1 MNQMLPTRRAFP
13 AGLLAGFFLLFAT
26 LPAQTYTASPIS
38 AGSSAYAEYPYN
50 FTGAILVAH
59 RSEPRYV
66 SSGSG
71 AVVRNPRVV
80 FSCAHVVFDKAA
92 ADPWLVNPRWHRAA
106 ALTSIPPTSAGQ
118 HLRGYQY
125 FSGYTTAAQRS
136 INSAGTFA
144 QDFVVHY
151 AFEDTAG
158 GGFAGHWNDGVGALK
173 SSRQKLITGYP
184 NGLYS
189 SDDGRRFLMHQTGPF
204 FRAFESSSG
213 TYLLISEVSTGPGNS
228 GGPAWVSDGSQYLY
242 AGVLVSG
249 LQRSTGSSTDAAGVY
264 GVDSSSNSLIE
275 AAIRATGGSIT
286 TPSTAPTITSQP
298 SSRRVNLGDTATFS
312 VGASGSGLSY
322 RWLFNGNLV
331 GGATTATLTLSSVTL
346 AQAGTYQAV
355 VSNSAGEVRSTAAM
369 LSVDVP
375 PPVITTEPV
384 SQSVAAGANV
394 TFTVVVSGSG
404 PFTYQW
410 TFTNQGGQSSVL
422 SGATGATLS
431 LSSVQAASAGTYS
444 VVVRN
449 ASGGS
454 STSRPATLT
463 VGSSS
468 GSGPVNN
475 AFANATVVS
484 GALVN
489 VSGSNVGANKESG
502 EPIHPD
508 SVGGASVWW
517 AWTAPSSGTASV
529 FTSGS
534 SFDTILAVYTGTAV
548 SALTRIAS
556 DDDSGAG
563 SASLLTFTATAG
575 TTYRILVDGYGG
587 ATGSIVLGIS
597 IASASSG
604 ANNDSFANRLTFPST
619 GGTLSG
625 SNASATR
632 EAGEPSHA
640 GNGPFKS
647 VWYTWS
653 ATASGTVTVST
664 AGSSFDTV
672 LAVYTGL
679 SVGGLTPV
687 ASNDD
692 GPSTTTSVVSFSV
705 TPGMTYQIAV
715 DGYAGATGSVVILLT
730 PPAGSGSGGS
740 GGGTT
745 LANDAFARPSP
756 VGPSGGEFSVS
767 SVGATKEPGE
777 PDHANQRGGT
787 SLWWSWTAPASGTVT
802 ISTAG
807 SNFDT
812 ILAVYTG
819 NALNDLT
826 AVAAN
831 DDIADAVTSAVS
843 FTARAGQ
850 TYRIAVDGYR
860 GASGNV
866 RLSLTLAA
874 GGGGGVAPVTNDAF
888 ANRATIPSAGGTVTG
903 SNASATSESGEPFHA
918 GVPANRSVWWTWT
931 PAASGTYTVSTAGSD
946 FDTVLAVYRGSAV
959 DSLASVA
966 SNDDESSTIRTSWL
980 RFSATAGV
988 TYQIVVAS
996 YGVAAGAIQLSVAGT
1011 SAGATAPANDLFARR
1026 SLLPAAGGSVEGYN
1040 VGASREPGEPAH
1052 ARSAAAR
1059 SVWWSW
1065 TPSRSGLA
1073 NLTTNGSSFDTVLG
1087 VYLGS
1092 NVTALTEVA
1101 SNDDHGSS
1109 ITSSV
1114 SFRVTA
1120 GLTYQIA
1127 VDGYSEATGTV
1138 RLTAS
1143 IAATADTAGITQ
1155 NTRLANLSVRSPAGS
1170 GANTL
1175 VVGFAIN
1182 GNSPKPI
1189 LVRAIG
1195 PTLASFGLPGAM
1207 PDPVLTIY
1215 RGSAPI
1221 DGNDNWGSSTR
1232 ADDIVAK
1239 AALVG
1244 AFPLDRASR
1253 DAAILINL
1261 LPGAYTAQISAAG
1274 ASTSGVALLETYD
1287 IDFNAD
1293 ADALGRKLINISSRA
1308 QVGAGENVMFAGF
1321 FVLGPNA
1328 KRLLIRGIGPTL
1340 GVFGVTGVLADS
1352 QIFVRRSD
1360 GTLVASNDN
1369 WSGADVSS
1377 AASATGAFALAAG
1390 SRDAALIAN
1399 LLPGGYTVEL
1409 SGVGGATGVGLI
1421 EVYEIP

>member
-1 MNQMLPTRRAFP
+1 MNQTLPSRRALP
-13 AGLLAGFFLLFAT
+13 AGLLAGFFLLLAT

-38 AGSSAYAEYPYN
+38 AGSSAYGEYPYN
-50 FTGAILVAH
+50 FTGAILVAD

-66 SSGSG
+66 GSGSG
-71 AVVRNPRVV
+71 AVVRHPRVV

-118 HLRGYQY
+118 QLRGYQY
-125 FSGYTTAAQRS
+125 FSGYTSAAQRS
-136 INSAGTFA
+136 TNSAAAFA

-158 GGFAGHWNDGVGALK
+158 GGFAGYWNDGVGALK
-173 SSRQKLITGYP
+173 SGRQKLITGYP

-189 SDDGRRFLMHQTGPF
+189 GDDGRRFLMHRTGPF
-204 FRAFESSSG
+204 SRAFESSSG

-249 LQRSTGSSTDAAGVY
+249 LSRSTGGSTDASGVY

-275 AAIRATGGSIT
+275 AAIRATGGSVT

-298 SSRRVNLGDTATFS
+298 SSRRVNVGDTATFS
-312 VGASGSGLSY
+312 VGASGTGLSY
-322 RWLFNGNLV
+322 RWLFNGNFLE
-331 GGATTATLTLSSVTL
+331 GATSSALLLARVTL

-355 VSNSAGEVRSTAAM
+355 VSNSSGEVRSTVAT
-369 LSVDVP
+369 LSVDLP
-375 PPVITTEPV
+375 PPVITTEPA

-394 TFTVVVSGSG
+394 TFAVVVSGSG

-410 TFTNQGGQSSVL
+410 TFTNQDGQSSVL

-431 LSSVQAASAGTYS
+431 LSSVQAASAGTYN

-449 ASGGS
+449 SAGGS

-475 AFANATVVS
+475 AFANATILS

-502 EPIHPD
+502 EPVHPD

-563 SASLLTFTATAG
+563 SASLLTFPATAG

-587 ATGSIVLGIS
+587 ATGSILLGIS
-597 IASASSG
+597 LSGASSG

-619 GGTLSG
+619 GGSLSG

-632 EAGEPSHA
+632 ETGEPSHA

-653 ATASGTVTVST
+653 ATVSGTVTVST

-672 LAVYTGL
+672 LAVYTGT

-692 GPSTTTSVVSFSV
+692 GPGTTTSVVSFSA
-705 TPGMTYQIAV
+705 TSGTSYQIAV
-715 DGYAGATGSVVILLT
+715 DGYAGATGSVVIVLT

-740 GGGTT
+740 GGGST
-745 LANDAFARPSP
+745 LANDAFARSSP

-777 PDHANQRGGT
+777 PDHANQRGGS

-812 ILAVYTG
+812 VLAVYTG
-819 NALNDLT
+819 NALNGLT

-831 DDIADAVTSAVS
+831 DDVADAVTSAVS
-843 FTARAGQ
+843 FTARTGQ

-860 GASGNV
+860 AASGNV
-866 RLSLTLAA
+866 RLSLTLSA
-874 GGGGGVAPVTNDAF
+874 GGGGGGAPVTNDAF
-888 ANRATIPSAGGTVTG
+888 ANRATIPSAGGTVVG
-903 SNASATSESGEPFHA
+903 NNSSATSESGEPFHA
-918 GVPANRSVWWTWT
+918 GVPAYRSLWWTWT
-931 PAASGTYTVSTAGSD
+931 PAVSGAYSVSTAGSD

-966 SNDDESSTIRTSWL
+966 GNDDESSAIRTSWL
-980 RFSATAGV
+980 RFNANAGV
-988 TYQIVVAS
+988 TYQIAVAS
-996 YGVAAGAIQLSVAGT
+996 YGGAAGVIQLTVASIAG
-1011 SAGATAPANDLFARR
+1011 GATTPANDAFARR
-1026 SLLPAAGGSVEGYN
+1026 SALPATGGTVEGSN
-1040 VGASREPGEPAH
+1040 VGATRELGEPAH

-1073 NLTTNGSSFDTVLG
+1073 NLTTNGSSFDTVLA
-1087 VYLGS
+1087 VYLGT

-1101 SNDDHGSS
+1101 NNDDHGSS
-1109 ITSSV
+1109 TTSSV

-1127 VDGYSEATGTV
+1127 VDGYAEATGTV
-1138 RLTAS
+1138 RLTGS
-1143 IAATADTAGITQ
+1143 IAATPETAGTTQ

-1215 RGSAPI
+1215 RGAAPI
-1221 DGNDNWGSSTR
+1221 DGNDNWGSSSR

-1274 ASTSGVALLETYD
+1274 ASASGVALLETYD
-1287 IDFNAD
+1287 IDYNAD
-1293 ADALGRKLINISSRA
+1293 ADALGRKLINVSSRA

-1321 FVLGPNA
+1321 FVLGPTP

-1369 WSGADVSS
+1369 WSGAEVSS

-1399 LLPGGYTVEL
+1399 LAPGGYTVEL
-1409 SGVGGATGVGLI
+1409 SGVSGATGVGLI

>member
-1 MNQMLPTRRAFP
+1 MNQMLSSLRACQG
-13 AGLLAGFFLLFAT
+13 GLLVGFLLLCAT

-38 AGSSAYAEYPYN
+38 AGSSLYGEYPYH
-50 FTGAILVAH
+50 FTGLIVAPQ
-59 RSEPRYV
+59 RSDPRYV

-92 ADPWLVNPRWHRAA
+92 ADPWLVNPRWHRAVSPGS
-106 ALTSIPPTSAGQ
+106 LPSSTTGQ
-118 HLRGYQY
+118 LLRGYQY
-125 FSGYTTAAQRS
+125 FNGYTSAAQRS
-136 INSAGTFA
+136 ITSAGTFA

-158 GGFAGHWNDGVGALK
+158 GGFAGWWNDGVGALK
-173 SSRQKLITGYP
+173 SGRQKLITGYP
-184 NGLYS
+184 AGLYS
-189 SDDGRRFLMHQTGPF
+189 GNDSRRYLMHQTGPF
-204 FRAFESSSG
+204 SRPFESSSG
-213 TYLLISEVSTGPGNS
+213 TYVRISEVSTGAGNS
-228 GGPAWVSDGSQYLY
+228 GGPAWVSDGAQYLF

-249 LQRSTGSSTDAAGVY
+249 LERSTGDNADTAGVY
-264 GVDSSSNSLIE
+264 GVDSSSSSLIE
-275 AAIRATGGSIT
+275 SAIRATGGSIT
-286 TPSTAPTITSQP
+286 TPGAAPTITAQP
-298 SSRRVNLGDTATFS
+298 SSRRLNLGETATFS
-312 VGASGSGLSY
+312 VGASGSGLVY
-322 RWLFNGNLV
+322 RWQFNGNIIE
-331 GGATTATLTLSSVTL
+331 GAATSTLTLSSVTL

-355 VSNSAGEVRSTAAM
+355 VSNSAGEARSTPAT
-369 LSVDVP
+369 LSVDLP
-375 PPVITTEPV
+375 SPVITTDPV
-384 SQSVAAGANV
+384 SQSVAAGASVAFSVGV
-394 TFTVVVSGSG
+394 TGSG

-410 TFTNQGGQSSVL
+410 TFTSQGGQSSVL
-422 SGATGATLS
+422 SGATSATLV

-449 ASGGS
+449 SSGGS

-489 VSGSNVGANKESG
+489 VSGSNVGANKEPG
-502 EPIHPD
+502 EPLHPD
-508 SVGGASVWW
+508 SLGGASVWW

-548 SALTRIAS
+548 SALMRIAS

-597 IASASSG
+597 SANTSSG
-604 ANNDSFANRLTFPST
+604 SNNDSFANRMTFPGT

-632 EAGEPSHA
+632 EAGEPRHA
-640 GNGPFKS
+640 GAGPFKS
-647 VWYTWS
+647 VWYAWS

-672 LAVYTGL
+672 LAVYTG
-679 SVGGLTPV
+679 SAVDGLTLV

-692 GPSTTTSVVSFSV
+692 GPNTTTSVVSFAA
-705 TPGMTYQIAV
+705 TPGTTYQIAV
-715 DGYAGATGSVVILLT
+715 DGYSGASGSVVIMLT
-730 PPAGSGSGGS
+730 PPPGSGG
-740 GGGTT
+740 GVGGTT
-745 LANDAFARPSP
+745 LANDSFARPSP
-756 VGPSGGEFSVS
+756 IGPSGGDFSVS

-777 PDHANQRGGT
+777 PDHANHRGGA
-787 SLWWSWTAPASGTVT
+787 SLWWSWTAPSGGTVA

-812 ILAVYTG
+812 ILAVYAG
-819 NALNDLT
+819 NALNGLM
-826 AVAAN
+826 VIAAN
-831 DDIADAVTSAVS
+831 DDIADAVTSSVS
-843 FTARAGQ
+843 FMAQPGQ

-866 RLSLTLAA
+866 RLSLTPSA
-874 GGGGGVAPVTNDAF
+874 GGGIGVALVSNDAF
-888 ANRATIPSAGGTVTG
+888 ANRATFPSSGGTLRG
-903 SNASATSESGEPFHA
+903 SNSSASSETGEPFHA
-918 GVPANRSVWWTWT
+918 GVAANRSVWWTWT
-931 PAASGTYTVSTAGSD
+931 PSASGTYTVSTAGSD
-946 FDTVLAVYRGSAV
+946 FDTVLAVYIGSAV
-959 DSLASVA
+959 ASLASVA
-966 SNDDESSTIRTSWL
+966 SNDDESSTIRTSLL
-980 RFSATAGV
+980 RFSAAAGAS
-988 TYQIVVAS
+988 YQIAVAS
-996 YGVAAGAIQLSVAGT
+996 YGLAAGSIQLSVAGA
-1011 SAGATAPANDLFARR
+1011 SGGPTAPANDQFARR
-1026 SLLPAAGGSVEGYN
+1026 STLPVTGGTVEGSN
-1040 VGASREPGEPAH
+1040 VGASRELGEPDH
-1052 ARSAAAR
+1052 ARNAAAR

-1065 TPSRSGLA
+1065 TPSRSGIA

-1087 VYLGS
+1087 VYLGPS
-1092 NVTALTEVA
+1092 VTALTEVA
-1101 SNDDHGSS
+1101 SNDDHGSAT
-1109 ITSSV
+1109 TSSA

-1120 GLTYQIA
+1120 GSTYVIA
-1127 VDGYSEATGTV
+1127 VDGFNGASGTV

-1143 IAATADTAGITQ
+1143 IAATPDTGGITQ

-1215 RGSAPI
+1215 RGAAPI
-1221 DGNDNWGSSTR
+1221 DGNDNWGSNPR

-1239 AALVG
+1239 SALVG
-1244 AFPLDRASR
+1244 AFPLDRLSR
-1253 DAAILINL
+1253 DAAILISL

-1321 FVLGPNA
+1321 FVLGPTP

-1340 GVFGVTGVLADS
+1340 GAFGVTGVLADS

-1360 GTLVASNDN
+1360 GTLVASSDN

-1377 AASATGAFALAAG
+1377 AAAATGAFALAAG

-1399 LLPGGYTVEL
+1399 LAPGGYTVEL

-1421 EVYEIP
+1421 EVYEMP

>member
-1 MNQMLPTRRAFP
+1 MNQTLPSRRAFP
-13 AGLLAGFFLLFAT
+13 AGLLAGFFLLLAT

-38 AGSSAYAEYPYN
+38 AGSSAYGEYPYN
-50 FTGAILVAH
+50 FTGAILVAD
-59 RSEPRYV
+59 R
-66 SSGSG
+66 SGSG

-80 FSCAHVVFDKAA
+80 FSCAHVVFNKAL

-106 ALTSIPPTSAGQ
+106 APTSLPPPSAGQ
-118 HLRGYQY
+118 HLRGYHY
-125 FSGYTTAAQRS
+125 FSGYTNEANQTPAAW
-136 INSAGTFA
+136 AL
-144 QDFVVHY
+144 DFVVHY

-158 GGFAGHWNDGVGALK
+158 GGFASYWNDGVAALK
-173 SSRQKLITGYP
+173 SSRPKLITGYP
-184 NGLYS
+184 SGLYAR
-189 SDDGRRFLMHQTGPF
+189 DDGRRFLMHRTGPF
-204 FRAFESSSG
+204 SRAFESSSG
-213 TYLLISEVSTGPGNS
+213 RYLVISEVSAGPGIS
-228 GGPAWVSDGSQYLY
+228 GGPAWVSDGSQYLH
-242 AGVLVSG
+242 AGVLVAG
-249 LQRSTGSSTDAAGVY
+249 LSRSIGGRTDAAGVY

-286 TPSTAPTITSQP
+286 TPSAAPTITSQP
-298 SSRRVNLGDTATFS
+298 SSRRVNVGDTATFS
-312 VGASGSGLSY
+312 VEASGTGLSY

-331 GGATTATLTLSSVTL
+331 EGLTSSTLLFAPVTLS
-346 AQAGTYQAV
+346 QAGTYQAI
-355 VSNSAGEVRSTAAM
+355 VSNSAGEVRSTVAT
-369 LSVDVP
+369 LSVDLP
-375 PPVITTEPV
+375 PPVITTEPA

-394 TFTVVVSGSG
+394 TFAVLVSGSG

-431 LSSVQAASAGTYS
+431 LSSVQAGSAGTYS

-449 ASGGS
+449 SAGGS

-502 EPIHPD
+502 EPVHPD

-517 AWTAPSSGTASV
+517 AWTSPSSGTVSV

-534 SFDTILAVYTGTAV
+534 SFDTILAVYTGSAV
-548 SALTRIAS
+548 FALTRIAS
-556 DDDSGAG
+556 DDDGGAG
-563 SASLLTFTATAG
+563 SASLLTFPATAG

-587 ATGSIVLGIS
+587 ATGSIALGIS
-597 IASASSG
+597 LSGASSG

-632 EAGEPSHA
+632 ETGEPSHA

-653 ATASGTVTVST
+653 ATVSGTVTVST

-672 LAVYTGL
+672 LAVYTGT
-679 SVGGLTPV
+679 SVGGLTLL
-687 ASNDD
+687 ASDD
-692 GPSTTTSVVSFSV
+692 DAPGTSTSVVSFSA
-705 TPGMTYQIAV
+705 TSGTSYQIAV
-715 DGYAGATGSVVILLT
+715 DGYAGATGSVVVVLT
-730 PPAGSGSGGS
+730 PPAGGGSGGS
-740 GGGTT
+740 GGGST

-756 VGPSGGEFSVS
+756 VGPGGGEFSVS

-812 ILAVYTG
+812 VLAVYTG
-819 NALNDLT
+819 NALNGLT

-831 DDIADAVTSAVS
+831 DDVAGAVTSAVS

-866 RLSLTLAA
+866 RLSLTLSA
-874 GGGGGVAPVTNDAF
+874 GGGGGVEPPTNDAF
-888 ANRATIPSAGGTVTG
+888 ANRATIPSAGGTVVG
-903 SNASATSESGEPFHA
+903 NNSSATSESGEPFHVGA
-918 GVPANRSVWWTWT
+918 PANRSLWWTWT
-931 PAASGTYTVSTAGSD
+931 PAASGAYSVSTAGSD
-946 FDTVLAVYRGSAV
+946 FDTILAVYRGSGV

-966 SNDDESSTIRTSWL
+966 SNDDESSAIRTSRL
-980 RFSATAGV
+980 RFDATAGV
-988 TYQIVVAS
+988 TYQIAVAS
-996 YGVAAGAIQLSVAGT
+996 YGVAAGAIQLTVAPISG
-1011 SAGATAPANDLFARR
+1011 GATAPASDAFARR
-1026 SLLPAAGGSVEGYN
+1026 SALPAAGGTVEGSN
-1040 VGASREPGEPAH
+1040 VGATRESGEPAH

-1087 VYLGS
+1087 VYLGTD
-1092 NVTALTEVA
+1092 VTALTEVA

-1109 ITSSV
+1109 TTSSV

-1127 VDGYSEATGTV
+1127 VDGYNEAAGTV
-1138 RLTAS
+1138 RLTGS
-1143 IAATADTAGITQ
+1143 IAATSETAGTTQ
-1155 NTRLANLSVRSPAGS
+1155 NTRLANLSVRSTAGS

-1215 RGSAPI
+1215 RGAAPI
-1221 DGNDNWGSSTR
+1221 DGNDNWGSNTR

-1274 ASTSGVALLETYD
+1274 ASASGVALLETYD
-1287 IDFNAD
+1287 IDYNAD
-1293 ADALGRKLINISSRA
+1293 ADALGRKVINISSRA

-1321 FVLGPNA
+1321 FVLGPSP

-1340 GVFGVTGVLADS
+1340 RVFGVTGVLADS
-1352 QIFVRRSD
+1352 QILVRRSD

-1369 WSGADVSS
+1369 WFGAEVSS

-1390 SRDAALIAN
+1390 SRDSALIAN
-1399 LLPGGYTVEL
+1399 LAPGGYTVEL
-1409 SGVGGATGVGLI
+1409 SGVSGAMGVGLI